1 MEDTSSRFDYEFYAG
16 DPTKLDFYFADGW
29 ASIYIDRF
37 IGVDFNVLNLLLV
50 VIGLLVARRAY
61 LVIKKHRKKKSLI
74 KNWGR
79 LKDHFE

>member
-29 ASIYIDRF
+29 ASIYIDKF
-37 IGVDFNVLNLLLV
+37 IGVDFNVANVLLT

-61 LVIKKHRKKKSLI
+61 KVLKKYMLKKSLT
-74 KNWGR
+74 KQWGR
-79 LKDHFE
+79 LSDHF

>member
-50 VIGLLVARRAY
+50 VTGLLVARRAY
-61 LVIKKHRKKKSLI
+61 KVLKKYMLKKSLT
-74 KNWGR
+74 KQWGR